1 MIPQNFIQEVVDK
14 TDIIE
19 LIGGYLALK
28 KSGANHWARCPFHA
42 EKTPSFSVNTVKNV
56 YHCFG
61 CGAHGNAI
69 GFLME
74 HQGLNFIE
82 ALSDLAGRLGLD
94 VPTEQNKNVHPIEII
109 KELELVLQES
119 LIFYKK
125 ELKKSQSAINFLKAR
140 GLTGSVARAFNLGF
154 APNKI
159 NGLKSVFKNYENN
172 EILIRAGLV
181 LKTENAKFYD
191 RFRGRVIF
199 PIHNAKGNLV
209 GFGGRVISDTNPKY
223 LNSPETPLFSKGK
236 ELYGLYGSRAGI
248 QKEKKVVVVE
258 GYMDVLALAQFG
270 INCAVATLGTAT
282 SEHQIKN
289 LLNRVDHIIFA
300 FDGDEAG
307 RKAAVRA
314 MESCLPVIRDGKF
327 VSFCFF
333 PSGEDPDSFVRKY
346 GADNFWKHLDQ
357 ACPLSEFL
365 ISKSRGSP
373 QGASEESRA
382 KYLRDTKQLISK
394 IKAPNF
400 ALVMKKRV
408 SELLNIPINQ
418 LGFDQGHNQNKTLA
432 NRVQNKTSYRII
444 ETLLA
449 ILSGNLEVGNTI
461 ELSDAK
467 GFNSFISSVATQ
479 EEWGLF
485 QQLINLSNENKIN
498 IDLLEK
504 FRGTEYELILKKAHA
519 GAMRKEVL
527 NSKELKIEFKGA
539 WDRFIRQLKDAK
551 IEHLLWKKD
560 LSTDDKKMLLQLQ
573 KKENN

>member
-1 MIPQNFIQEVVDK
+1 MIPQNFIQEIVDK

-28 KSGANHWARCPFHA
+28 KSGANHWARCPFHN
-42 EKTPSFSVNTVKNV
+42 EKTPSFSVNAVKNV

-82 ALSDLAGRLGLD
+82 AVSDLAGRLGLD
-94 VPTEQNKNVHPIEII
+94 VPSDQNRNAHSIETI
-109 KELELVLQES
+109 KQLEWVLQKS
-119 LIFYKK
+119 LFFYKE
-125 ELKKSQSAINFLKAR
+125 ELKKSQPAINFLKAR
-140 GLTGSVARAFNLGF
+140 GLTGSVAGSFNLGF

-159 NGLKSVFKNYENN
+159 NALKSVFKNYENN
-172 EILIRAGLV
+172 ETLIRAGLV
-181 LKTENAKFYD
+181 LRTENAKFYD
-191 RFRGRVIF
+191 RFRDRVIF

-209 GFGGRVISDTNPKY
+209 GFGGRVISDRNPKY

-236 ELYGLYGSRAGI
+236 ELYGLHGSRAGI

-258 GYMDVLALAQFG
+258 GYMDVLALAQYG

-289 LLNRVDHIIFA
+289 LLNRVDHIVFA

-307 RKAAVRA
+307 SNAAVRA

-327 VSFCFF
+327 ISFCFF
-333 PSGEDPDSFVRKY
+333 PSGEDPDSFVRKH
-346 GADNFWKHLDQ
+346 GADNFWEHLDQ

-373 QGASEESRA
+373 QGVSDESRA
-382 KYLRDTKQLISK
+382 KYLRDIKQLIRK

-400 ALVMKKRV
+400 ALIMKKRV

-418 LGFDQGHNQNKTLA
+418 LGFDQDHIKNITPA
-432 NRVQNKTSYRII
+432 NLVQKKASYRII
-444 ETLLA
+444 DTLLA
-449 ILSGNLEVGNTI
+449 ILSGNLEVGTTI
-461 ELSDAK
+461 KLSDAK
-467 GFNSFISSVATQ
+467 GFNSFISRLANQ

-485 QQLINLSNENKIN
+485 QQLINLSKENQIN
-498 IDLLEK
+498 VDLIEK
-504 FRGTEYELILKKAHA
+504 FRGTEYEPLLKKAHA
-519 GAMRKEVL
+519 DGVRKEIL
-527 NSKELKIEFKGA
+527 NSQELKIEFKGA

-551 IEHLLWKKD
+551 IENLLRKKD
-560 LSTDDKKMLLQLQ
+560 LSIDDKKELLQLQ
-573 KKENN
+573 KKDSN